1 MILNENVVFLLI
13 KKKVPTP
20 TAFEP
25 IANYQSQKA
34 TTYSKY
40 ARAKK
45 KNVTVL
51 KGRKVWSVHSLWLRE
66 PEPVWK
72 EIEEPCCWISN
83 WSTKDSNIKLS
94 FHKENVSVLRKKRWR
109 GKKEGKKLDDEQR
122 KGLWVKEEA
131 KSAVRKTV
139 TRSWSINTLALVPR
153 R

>member
-1 MILNENVVFLLI
+1 MNFVVFLLI
-13 KKKVPTP
+13 KKKKVTPP
-20 TAFEP
+20 TAFEL

-34 TTYSKY
+34 ITYSKY
-40 ARAKK
+40 PRAKK
-45 KNVTVL
+45 NLTVL
-51 KGRKVWSVHSLWLRE
+51 KRRKVLSVYSLWLRE
-66 PEPVWK
+66 PKPVWK

-94 FHKENVSVLRKKRWR
+94 FHKENVSWVRKKRWR

-131 KSAVRKTV
+131 KSAVRKTA